1 MKLQLEK
8 TPCFIISKP
17 ESEKERR
24 CIRYMKTFGI
34 DAVPMYG
41 FRANNCG
48 ISTDYYHS
56 REKEKAKVK
65 TIVAGLSH
73 FSVWSAIK
81 WMVESKV
88 TDHRTFL
95 IVEDDVEF
103 TCADWKAKLADNLD
117 HLPSDWHV
125 VYIGSCCADPIED
138 HGYIASN
145 LYKLVRGMCTHAYLV
160 NYEGVC
166 KLLETNQ
173 KVWCP
178 IDIQMLVDSMPRM
191 NFYGILPRLAT
202 QENTNLFP

>member
-1 MKLQLEK
+1 MKLDIENTL
-8 TPCFIISKP
+8 CFIISKP
-17 ESEKERR
+17 ESEKELR
-24 CIRYMKTFGI
+24 CIRYMQTFGI
-34 DAVPMYG
+34 NAVPIYG
-41 FRANNCG
+41 FKDHNCG
-48 ISTDYYHS
+48 ISTDYYHT
-56 REKEKAKVK
+56 RELAKAKVK

-73 FSVWSAIK
+73 FAVWSAIK

-103 TCADWKAKLADNLD
+103 TCVDWKAKLADNLD

-160 NYEGVC
+160 NYEGAC
-166 KLLETNQ
+166 KLLKTNQ
-173 KVWCP
+173 KVWGP
-178 IDIQMLVDSMPRM
+178 IDIQMLVDSIPRM

-202 QENTNLFP
+202 QENTKLYP